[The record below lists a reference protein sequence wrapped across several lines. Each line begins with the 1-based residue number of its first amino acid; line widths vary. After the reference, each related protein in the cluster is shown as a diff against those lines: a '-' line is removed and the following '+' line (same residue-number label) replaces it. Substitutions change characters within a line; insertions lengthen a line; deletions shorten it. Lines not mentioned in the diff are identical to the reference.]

1 MEARRVVRTEKQL
14 MWPGGLHP
22 HVAALVLD
30 DGRRVEADDAI
41 WRIDIRSAAFS
52 CTVDGRTVDVVV
64 DRCERCALDHLCT
77 TLDTATHEYLLM
89 LPD

>member
-14 MWPGGLHP
+14 MWPGGGHP

-52 CTVDGRTVDVVV
+52 CLVDGQSADVAVA
-64 DRCERCALDHLCT
+64 RCERCALDHLCT
-77 TLDTATHEYLLM
+77 TRDTATREILLA